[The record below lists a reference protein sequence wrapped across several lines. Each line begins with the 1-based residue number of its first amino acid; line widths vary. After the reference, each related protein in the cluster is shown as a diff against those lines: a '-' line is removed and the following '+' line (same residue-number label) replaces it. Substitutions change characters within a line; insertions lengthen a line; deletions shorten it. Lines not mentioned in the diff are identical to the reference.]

1 MLNNIKGKYVEVG
14 VSFIGGGTGIGH
26 IQLGGTKYYEG
37 KVLDFDKD
45 FIMFEDGSMIGIR
58 YIQTIKIKKDN

>member
-14 VSFIGGGTGIGH
+14 VSFIGGAAGFGH
-26 IQLGGTKYYEG
+26 TALGGTKYYEG
-37 KVLDFDKD
+37 KVIDFDKD

-58 YIQTIKIKKDN
+58 YIQIINIKKDN